1 MPRVARLDIAGVLQH
16 VIVRG
21 AERRD
26 IFLDDQDR
34 QSFVDRFTKL
44 MEQMG
49 MECLAWALLS
59 NHVHLLLRPSQNNL
73 GQFMRRLLTGHAV
86 MFNLRHNRSG
96 HLFQNRYK
104 SIICEEDPY
113 LLELVRYIHL
123 NPLRAGLVDSIEGL
137 KRYAWSGHAVLM
149 GSRALPGQKVDE
161 VLLHFSKKQRAARQ
175 KYEAFIAD
183 GVEHGEREELVG
195 GGLRRVLKAAGDG
208 FISAYDDRI
217 LGSGE
222 FVEQLRQEK
231 GLSEKLEAM
240 LPLEQL
246 IEKIA
251 EASGIDREIFCERR
265 RGAGLSEAKSIICYV
280 ATRRFGYSG
289 ETVAK
294 ALGITRS
301 GVCRGALRGGT
312 IAAQGGPLWGRIE
325 SLINKS
331 TTSP

>member
-1 MPRVARLDIAGVLQH
+1 MPRAARLDIAGVLQH

-21 AERRD
+21 VERRD

-44 MEQMG
+44 MEQME
-49 MECLAWALLS
+49 MECLAWALMS
-59 NHVHLLLRPSQNNL
+59 NHVHLLLRPSKDNL

-86 MFNLRHNRSG
+86 MFNLRHHRSG

-123 NPLRAGLVDSIEGL
+123 NPLRAGLVGSIGEL
-137 KRYAWSGHAVLM
+137 KRYPWSGHAVLM
-149 GSRALPGQKVDE
+149 DTRALQGQKVDE
-161 VLLHFSKKQRAARQ
+161 VLLHFSTKQKLARQ
-175 KYEAFIAD
+175 KYEAFVAD
-183 GVEHGEREELVG
+183 GVERGKREELVG
-195 GGLRRVLKAAGDG
+195 GGLRRVLKAAGEG

-217 LGSGE
+217 LGSGD

-231 GLSEKLEAM
+231 GLSEKLETC
-240 LPLEQL
+240 LPLDQL
-246 IEKIA
+246 IETIA

-289 ETVAK
+289 EAVAK

-301 GVCRGALRGGT
+301 GVCRGALRGGK
-312 IAAQGGPLWGRIE
+312 IAAQGMPLWGQVER
-325 SLINKS
+325 LVNKS

>member
-1 MPRVARLDIAGVLQH
+1 V
-16 VIVRG
+16 
-21 AERRD
+21 ERRD

-34 QSFVDRFTKL
+34 QSFVDRLATL

-49 MECLAWALLS
+49 MECLAWALMS
-59 NHVHLLLRPSQNNL
+59 NHVHLLLRPSGNNL

-86 MFNLRHNRSG
+86 MFNLRHRRNG

-123 NPLRAGLVDSIEGL
+123 NPLRVGLVGSIGEL
-137 KRYAWSGHAVLM
+137 RLYPWSGHAVLM
-149 GSRALPGQKVDE
+149 GARELAGQRVEE
-161 VLLHFSKKQRAARQ
+161 VLLYFSKRRKSARE
-175 KYEAFIAD
+175 KYEAFVAD
-183 GVEHGEREELVG
+183 GVERGKREELVG
-195 GGLRRVLKAAGDG
+195 GGLRRVLKTAGDG

-217 LGSGE
+217 LGSGD

-231 GLSEKLEAM
+231 GLSEKLEAF

-246 IEKIA
+246 IDKVA
-251 EASGIDREIFCERR
+251 EVSGIDREILCQRR
-265 RGAGLSEAKSIICYV
+265 RGSSLSEAKSIICYV
-280 ATRRFGYSG
+280 ATRIFGYSG

-301 GVCRGALRGGT
+301 GVCRGSLRGKE
-312 IAAQGGPLWGRIE
+312 IAAQGSLLWGQIE
-325 SLINKS
+325 RLINKS

>member
-1 MPRVARLDIAGVLQH
+1 MPRAARLDIAGALQH

-21 AERRD
+21 VERRD

-34 QSFVDRFTKL
+34 QSFVDRFTIL

-49 MECLAWALLS
+49 MECLAWALMS
-59 NHVHLLLRPSQNNL
+59 NHVHLLLRPSQDNL

-86 MFNLRHNRSG
+86 MFNLRHHRSG

-104 SIICEEDPY
+104 SIICEENPY

-123 NPLRAGLVDSIEGL
+123 NPLRAGLVGSIAEL
-137 KRYAWSGHAVLM
+137 KRYRWSGHAVLM
-149 GSRALPGQKVDE
+149 GTGELSGQKVDE
-161 VLLHFSKKQRAARQ
+161 VLLHFAKKLKSARQ
-175 KYEAFIAD
+175 KYEVFVTD
-183 GVEHGEREELVG
+183 GVERGKRDELVG
-195 GGLRRVLKAAGDG
+195 GGLRRALKAAGDG
-208 FISAYDDRI
+208 FVSAYDDRI
-217 LGSGE
+217 LGSGD

-231 GLSEKLEAM
+231 GLSEKLEAC
-240 LPLEQL
+240 LPLDQL
-246 IEKIA
+246 IEKVA
-251 EASGIDREIFCERR
+251 EVSGIDREIFCERR
-265 RGAGLSEAKSIICYV
+265 RGAGLSEAKSIICYF

-301 GVCRGALRGGT
+301 GVCRGALRGRK
-312 IAAQGGPLWGRIE
+312 IAAQETPMWEQIVR
-325 SLINKS
+325 LINKS